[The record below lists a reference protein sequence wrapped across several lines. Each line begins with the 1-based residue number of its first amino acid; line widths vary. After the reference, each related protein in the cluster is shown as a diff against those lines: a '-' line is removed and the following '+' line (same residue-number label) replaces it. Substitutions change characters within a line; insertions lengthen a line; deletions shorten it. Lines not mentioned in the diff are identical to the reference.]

1 MQDTKLVKAMTKL
14 TEMQALLNEEARLS
28 NTGQGNSK
36 ERAELH
42 TLIRLIRSD
51 MPEPYCFGQDD
62 CSTMM
67 LSQCPWRMDCGS

>member
-1 MQDTKLVKAMTKL
+1 MTEL
-14 TEMQALLNEEARLS
+14 QSLLNEEARLS
-28 NTGQGNSK
+28 NTGRGDSK

-51 MPEPYCFGQDD
+51 MPEPPCFGEDD
-62 CSTMM
+62 CSTII